1 MDKITIDTYNK
12 MAIDYDN
19 ETADFWQL
27 FPRSI
32 IKEFGDRVKGGKILD
47 VGSGPGRDA
56 LLLQDFGCEVTCLDA
71 SVKMVEMCKEKGLNA
86 IEGDFMNI
94 PFADKTFQGVW
105 AYTSL
110 LHIPKKDIGNA
121 FEEICRV
128 LKVGGFLGL
137 GLIEGSGELYRNSS
151 GVDQPRYFAFYSREE
166 IEKLLS
172 DFGFEIIH
180 FDSFAPRSKKYL
192 NFVAKFVGK

>member
-71 SVKMVEMCKEKGLNA
+71 SVKMVEMCKEKGLDA

-94 PFADKTFQGVW
+94 PFTDKTFQGVW

-110 LHIPKKDIGNA
+110 LHIPKKDIGKA

-151 GVDQPRYFAFYSREE
+151 GVNMPRYFAFYSREE

-192 NFVAKFVGK
+192 NYMAKFVGK